1 MTQTQEIAAPDT
13 PMPFVHPDLYD
24 LAGGGIT
31 VTYHPV
37 GVGGVP
43 TLTYQDHHR
52 SASFRGDQIR
62 SVEVPD
68 LGTVISVTLVMTV
81 DAGSTTFSVVLP
93 DVNLPNQIGSSA
105 SISAPGITTIHRF
118 SIVPGLNQGQ
128 REVYTVTHL
137 SGTAWN
143 VIIPL

>member
-1 MTQTQEIAAPDT
+1 MTQTQEMAASGAT
-13 PMPFVHPDLYD
+13 TPFVHPDLYQ

-52 SASFRGDQIR
+52 SLSFRGDQIR
-62 SVEVPD
+62 RVEVPD
-68 LGTVISVTLVMTV
+68 LGTVVSVTLVMTV
-81 DAGSTTFSVVLP
+81 DAGSTTFSVLLP
-93 DVNLPNQIGSSA
+93 DVNLPNHTGSSA
-105 SISAPGITTIHRF
+105 SISTQGITTIHRF

-128 REVYTVTHL
+128 LEVYSVTHL

-143 VIIPL
+143 VIVPL